1 MWILFISSAWR
12 PCCKITCMCSRLEA
26 CFQNCTGILLHISA
40 LPILQS
46 VTGWNP
52 AQGGRFLLACTTL
65 IMWVLLHNC
74 VHSCPLQRSLLLQVI
89 RIRCQANVYLV
100 WSCHNKVVASL
111 LWKGVLEGV
120 LEVYKCIC
128 LCMNKI
134 HHVMPREKR
143 WELWTAVSGLLALIS
158 RAYHNFSLWH
168 HQFIKAKLSSAL
180 VVLN

>member
-26 CFQNCTGILLHISA
+26 CFQNCTGILLHICA

-74 VHSCPLQRSLLLQVI
+74 VHSCPLQRSLLLQVV
-89 RIRCQANVYLV
+89 RIRCQSSGKAQRPMCILSDLV
-100 WSCHNKVVASL
+100 TTKWLLLCCGRGCLRVSWRYISVSVCAWTKYTMWCQEKKDGALDSCFRLVGPHQQSIPQLLSL
-111 LWKGVLEGV
+111 A
-120 LEVYKCIC
+120 
-128 LCMNKI
+128 
-134 HHVMPREKR
+134 P
-143 WELWTAVSGLLALIS
+143 
-158 RAYHNFSLWH
+158 
-168 HQFIKAKLSSAL
+168 
-180 VVLN
+180 